1 MGTLIFIIL
10 LAILITA
17 MLYRLAYRISPFKNF
32 TQRLSPAY
40 RIPAWFI
47 VLYTPVQLFV
57 LLSAGHHMPLTS
69 TTGHEL
75 FSTLFS
81 ASHAVLAVMGMVMSM
96 YFYKRN
102 RVAIALLIANA
113 AAAIFYLM
121 AMLIFLQ
128 ILVK

>member
-17 MLYRLAYRISPFKNF
+17 MLYRLAYRLSPFKNF
-32 TQRLSPAY
+32 TQKLSPTY
-40 RIPAWFI
+40 RMPAWFI

-57 LLSAGHHMPLTS
+57 LLSAGHHMPLANPKD
-69 TTGHEL
+69 HEIFSVL
-75 FSTLFS
+75 FT
-81 ASHAVLAVMGMVMSM
+81 AIHAILAVMGMVMSM

-102 RVAIALLIANA
+102 RIAIALLIANA